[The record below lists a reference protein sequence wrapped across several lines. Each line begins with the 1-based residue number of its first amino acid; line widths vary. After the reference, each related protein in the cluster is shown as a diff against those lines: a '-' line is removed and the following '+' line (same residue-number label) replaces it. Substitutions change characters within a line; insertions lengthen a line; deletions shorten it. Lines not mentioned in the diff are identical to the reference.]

1 MKLTGVSEEAGG
13 TCRDSWSDL
22 IDTELGGQTEHHRH
36 LLSHRGHQG
45 TPGASGASG
54 ELIYLH
60 MTVCLLGAST
70 EGRTLLL

>member
-45 TPGASGASG
+45 TPGASG

-60 MTVCLLGAST
+60 MTVWLLGASP
-70 EGRTLLL
+70 ECRTLVLVVL